1 MYTIYAIIDGEEHS
15 VCINVPEDQLEEQL
29 NRLSRKHEFKNV
41 TRFNL
46 KSESY
51 DVPDQTISGT

>member
-15 VCINVPEDQLEEQL
+15 VSINVPENELEARL
-29 NRLSRKHEFKNV
+29 DKLSRKHEFKNV

-46 KSESY
+46 KLESY
-51 DVPDQTISGT
+51 DVPNQTFGGT

>member
-15 VCINVPEDQLEEQL
+15 VSINVPEDQLEERL
-29 NRLSRKHEFKNV
+29 DKLSRKHEFKNV

-46 KSESY
+46 KLETY
-51 DVPDQTISGT
+51 NVPDEVLSGT